1 LTTLT
6 VNGESRT
13 LAAADNTPLLDVLR
27 VTLGLKGVRFGC
39 GSGQCGAC
47 MVLIDG
53 YAVPSCTTP
62 LWAAA
67 DKAVTTVE
75 GLGTAE
81 QPHPLQTAFIAHQA
95 GQCGYCLSG
104 ILINAAA
111 LLARQPHPTEPDI
124 REALNRN
131 LCRCGAHNR
140 MVRAVQAA
148 ARA

>member
-13 LAAADNTPLLDVLR
+13 LAAADNTPLLHVLR

-67 DKAVTTVE
+67 GKAVTTVE

-81 QPHPLQTAFIAHQA
+81 QPHPLQTAFLAHQA

-104 ILINAAA
+104 ILISAAA
-111 LLARQPHPTEPDI
+111 LLTRQPHPTEPDI
-124 REALNRN
+124 KEALNRN

-140 MVRAVQAA
+140 MVRAVQTAA
-148 ARA
+148 QA

>member
-1 LTTLT
+1 LTTLI

-13 LAAADNTPLLDVLR
+13 LAAADTTPLLDVLR
-27 VTLGLKGVRFGC
+27 VTLDLKGVRFGC

-67 DKAVTTVE
+67 GKAVTTVE
-75 GLGTAE
+75 GLGTPE